1 MLVIR
6 DQQMQAF
13 VQYAKRQFEAETV
26 RHISEF
32 APGQFEIL
40 GEKTVRQVV
49 SLGIER
55 AEKYGLTNRGPVR
68 FYIELMFMFGS
79 GFDTDPQYP
88 WAAEVLCGSDPAGQ
102 MTRADQLH
110 QRTMRYIEMVA
121 GQDLEYERQALN
133 RIVAPSPVA
142 LTFSEVDTSSIAA
155 FFWKIYPQKCEYLG
169 DSVMEDLVQR
179 GIASAG
185 AYSKS
190 SRAAVIFAG
199 LMFIF
204 GHGCLSDPQFPWI
217 ANTLE
222 KDAPDN
228 ADGKIEHLYSK
239 TRIYLENALKGLE
252 GRAQHAPEWLQ

>member
-13 VQYAKRQFEAETV
+13 VQNAKRQFEAETV
-26 RHISEF
+26 RHISGF

-40 GEKTVRQVV
+40 GEKTIRQIV
-49 SLGIER
+49 SSGIER
-55 AEKYGLTNRGPVR
+55 AETYGFTNRGPVR

-79 GFDTDPQYP
+79 DFDTDPQYA
-88 WAAEVLCGSDPAGQ
+88 WAAEVLCGSDTAGQ

-110 QRTMRYIEMVA
+110 QRTVHYIEMVA

-133 RIVAPSPVA
+133 RIVAPVS
-142 LTFSEVDTSSIAA
+142 LTFSGEDTRGIPA
-155 FFWKIYPQKCEYLG
+155 FFRKIYPQKCEYLG
-169 DSVMEDLVQR
+169 DSVLEDLVQR
-179 GIASAG
+179 GISSAE

-190 SRAAVIFAG
+190 LRAAMIFAG

-222 KDAPDN
+222 KDTPDD
-228 ADGKIEHLYSK
+228 ADRKIEQLYSK
-239 TRIYLENALKGLE
+239 TLIYLENALKGLE
-252 GRAQHAPEWLQ
+252 RRAQHAPEWLQ

>member
-1 MLVIR
+1 MLVMR

-13 VQYAKRQFEAETV
+13 AENAKRQFEAETV
-26 RHISEF
+26 RHILEF
-32 APGQFEIL
+32 APRQFEIL
-40 GEKTVRQVV
+40 GEKTIRRIV

-55 AEKYGLTNRGPVR
+55 SEKYGFSNRGPVR
-68 FYIELMFMFGS
+68 LYIELMFMFGS
-79 GFDTDPQYP
+79 DFDTDPQYA
-88 WAAEVLCGSDPAGQ
+88 WAAEVLSGSDPASQ

-133 RIVAPSPVA
+133 RIVGPSPVA
-142 LTFSEVDTSSIAA
+142 LTFSGENTIGIAA
-155 FFWKIYPQKCEYLG
+155 FFKKIYPEKCEYLG
-169 DSVMEDLVQR
+169 DSVLEDLVQR
-179 GIASAG
+179 GASSAG

-190 SRAAVIFAG
+190 SRAAMLFAG
-199 LMFIF
+199 LMLIF

-222 KDAPDN
+222 KDAGDD
-228 ADGKIEHLYSK
+228 ADRKIEQLYSK

-252 GRAQHAPEWLQ
+252 GRTQHAPEWLQ

>member
-1 MLVIR
+1 MLVMR

-13 VQYAKRQFEAETV
+13 VQNAKRQFEAETV
-26 RHISEF
+26 GHISEF
-32 APGQFEIL
+32 APRQFEIL

-55 AEKYGLTNRGPVR
+55 ADKYGFTNRGPVR

-88 WAAEVLCGSDPAGQ
+88 WATEVLSGLDPADQ
-102 MTRADQLH
+102 MTRADQLY

-121 GQDLEYERQALN
+121 GQDREYERQALN
-133 RIVAPSPVA
+133 RIVGPSPVA
-142 LTFSEVDTSSIAA
+142 LTFSGEDTSGIAP
-155 FFWKIYPQKCEYLG
+155 FFRKVYPQKCEYLG
-169 DSVMEDLVQR
+169 DSILEDLVQR
-179 GIASAG
+179 GISSAG
-185 AYSKS
+185 AYSRS
-190 SRAAVIFAG
+190 SRAAMIFAG

-222 KDAPDN
+222 KDAPGD
-228 ADGKIEHLYSK
+228 ADGKIEQLYSK

-252 GRAQHAPEWLQ
+252 GRAQHAAE

>member
-1 MLVIR
+1 MLVMR

-13 VQYAKRQFEAETV
+13 VQNAKRRFEAETV
-26 RHISEF
+26 RHISRF
-32 APGQFEIL
+32 APTQFEIL
-40 GEKTVRQVV
+40 GEKTIRQIV

-55 AEKYGLTNRGPVR
+55 AEKYGFTNRGPVR

-79 GFDTDPQYP
+79 DFDTDPQYA

-110 QRTMRYIEMVA
+110 QRAMRYIEMVA
-121 GQDLEYERQALN
+121 GQEMEYERQALN
-133 RIVAPSPVA
+133 RIAPSPVA
-142 LTFSEVDTSSIAA
+142 LTFSGDDTKGIAA
-155 FFWKIYPQKCEYLG
+155 FFSKIYPQKCEYLG
-169 DSVMEDLVQR
+169 DSVVEDLVQR
-179 GIASAG
+179 GISSAA

-190 SRAAVIFAG
+190 SKAAMIFAG

-222 KDAPDN
+222 KDVPGD
-228 ADGKIEHLYSK
+228 ADGKIEQLYSK

-252 GRAQHAPEWLQ
+252 GRVQHAPEWVQ